1 MATAPRGRSFL
12 TGARWPRAH
21 GAALVLDRQA
31 DVAFEDIDAVW
42 PALDDDERLLFL
54 LGYEASLGR
63 RGDFSPDSFAWRC
76 HVVADADAD
85 AAADLPP
92 SPSLTPRSLALST
105 TEAAHQ
111 AHLTRV
117 RRCHEL
123 LKDGVLYQ
131 ANLAHRLDVAAAD
144 HDDGLAFFAG
154 SAARDLGCSA
164 FVDVVGFGSLISL
177 SPERFIEAD
186 LRAHTATTF
195 PIKGTLPRSQDPAA
209 LLASTKDQA
218 EHVMIVDLMR
228 NDLSRVAEDGSVVV
242 DTLLAVESY
251 ANVHQ
256 LVSTVSAQLRPEC
269 SAADAVEAC
278 FPAGSMT
285 GAPKISA
292 MRILAELE
300 GDARGI
306 YSGAFGFFGDDGAAE
321 LAMVIR
327 SLVIDRT
334 GVTIG
339 SGGGITI
346 DSDAEAELAE
356 MHLKA
361 EPLLRALG
369 QPHTPVT

>member
-63 RGDFSPDSFAWRC
+63 RGGFSPDSFAWRC

-228 NDLSRVAEDGSVVV
+228 NDLGRVAVAGGVTVESLMHLVTTPSVHHLESTIGARLRDDVGV
-242 DTLLAVESY
+242 AALLA
-251 ANVHQ
+251 
-256 LVSTVSAQLRPEC
+256 
-269 SAADAVEAC
+269 AC
-278 FPAGSMT
+278 APGGSIT
-285 GAPKISA
+285 GAPKSSA
-292 MRILAELE
+292 TDVIADLE
-300 GDARGI
+300 DGPRGA
-306 YSGAFGFFGDDGAAE
+306 Y
-321 LAMVIR
+321 
-327 SLVIDRT
+327 T
-334 GVTIG
+334 GVLGVVDGHGRLQSSLLIRTWMRPDGRSG
-339 SGGGITI
+339 SLHVGGGIVV
-346 DSDAEAELAE
+346 DSDPETEWQETL
-356 MHLKA
+356 HKA
-361 EPLLRALG
+361 SAFGRVRIDG
-369 QPHTPVT
+369 T